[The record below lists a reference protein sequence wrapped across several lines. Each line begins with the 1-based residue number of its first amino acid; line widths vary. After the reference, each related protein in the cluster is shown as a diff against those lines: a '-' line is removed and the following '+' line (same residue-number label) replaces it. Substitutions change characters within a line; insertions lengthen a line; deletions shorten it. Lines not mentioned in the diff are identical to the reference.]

1 MKKAVTAA
9 AIMAGALGL
18 GIVGSR
24 GVVRADRPEPAVE
37 QSANAQSVF
46 HFNGK
51 TWRNKQAFI
60 DSGAR
65 CATRRVDDIEADEVS
80 AHVERFLADKGQKK
94 GAPPLSQ
101 GGVVTVYFHVITN
114 TAGQG
119 NVTDKMINDQMAVL
133 NDAFEPHGW
142 SFTLAVVDR
151 TANDAWYV
159 MEPGTSAEQEAKSA
173 LRQGTAD
180 DLNIYTANL
189 GGGLLGWATF
199 PQSYASDPSDDG
211 VVVLFSSLPRGGAE
225 PYDEGDTATHE
236 VGHWFGLYHTFQGGC
251 SKNNDLVSDTP
262 AERSPAFGCPTGRN
276 TCPSPGLD
284 PITNFM
290 DYTDDA
296 CMNTFTSGQDS
307 RMDAMF
313 EAYRAGK

>member
-1 MKKAVTAA
+1 MKNRATVAA
-9 AIMAGALGL
+9 SIAGALIL
-18 GIVGSR
+18 GAFGAR
-24 GVVRADRPEPAVE
+24 AVVRADRLEPAAE
-37 QSANAQSVF
+37 QSANSQSVF

-51 TWRNKQAFI
+51 AWRDKQAFI

-65 CATRRVDDIEADEVS
+65 CATRQVDAIEAGEVD
-80 AHVERFLADKGQKK
+80 AHVSNSLAVRGQKK
-94 GAPPLSQ
+94 GPPPTGT
-101 GGVVTVYFHVITN
+101 GGTVNVYFHIITN
-114 TAGQG
+114 TAGDG
-119 NVTDKMINDQMAVL
+119 NVTDKMINDQMSVL
-133 NDAFEPHGW
+133 NKAFAPAGW
-142 SFTLAVVDR
+142 SFNFAGKDITS
-151 TANDAWYV
+151 NDAWYQ
-159 MEPGTSAEQEAKSA
+159 MQPGTVEEAQAKAA
-173 LRQGTAD
+173 LRQGSAD

-199 PQSYASDPSDDG
+199 PQSYASHPSDDG
-211 VVVLFSSLPRGGAE
+211 VVVLFSSLPGGGAV

-296 CMNTFTSGQDS
+296 CMNTFSSGQDS

-313 EAYRAGK
+313 QTYRAGK